1 MERQGVG
8 EPKRTRV
15 EYSALNVGTAMAS
28 QLLANVLGYATRIM
42 FTRTLSAGYVGVS
55 GLCAD
60 LLGILALSELGI
72 ANAMSFALYRPAA
85 LGDIPRLQALMKLY
99 RRLYLG
105 VAAAV
110 GVMGL
115 GMLPFLDTIAG
126 DASDVEH
133 LKLYYLLYL
142 GQSVISYLLA
152 HRQSLIAAHQRGYV
166 ISLYWIAAGILR
178 TAVQITI
185 LVTLGNFSAYLIAG
199 ILSSVLCNLCIFRR
213 AGNMYPFLRQKNSC
227 ELPAA
232 EKTAIYRNI
241 KALSLHK
248 LGAVVINSTDNLLLS
263 AFAGIAAVGVYS
275 NYYMV
280 VSFIRQTLDRIFLN
294 ISASVGNLGATGER
308 EAMEP
313 VFQTAFFLAQW
324 IYGVA
329 AICLYE
335 LLPPFIEL
343 SFGPQFLLDGTVVGI
358 LCLLFFYH
366 GLRTAIGTFWY
377 ALGMFRLDQYKA
389 LAEAALN
396 LVFSIILGR
405 RIGIAGVF
413 LGTLLSA
420 LLTSAWL
427 DPYLFF
433 RHCLKKPVGPFAV
446 RYAGYL
452 AVLALDWGV
461 VHVLCGLVSGPLPW
475 VLAARLAICAV
486 VGDGLLL
493 ALYCRRREFKT
504 ALGALGSVVGKLRAR
519 LARMPLKRRSSK

>member
-1 MERQGVG
+1 
-8 EPKRTRV
+8 
-15 EYSALNVGTAMAS
+15 
-28 QLLANVLGYATRIM
+28 
-42 FTRTLSAGYVGVS
+42 
-55 GLCAD
+55 
-60 LLGILALSELGI
+60 
-72 ANAMSFALYRPAA
+72 
-85 LGDIPRLQALMKLY
+85 
-99 RRLYLG
+99 
-105 VAAAV
+105 
-110 GVMGL
+110 
-115 GMLPFLDTIAG
+115 
-126 DASDVEH
+126 
-133 LKLYYLLYL
+133 
-142 GQSVISYLLA
+142 
-152 HRQSLIAAHQRGYV
+152 
-166 ISLYWIAAGILR
+166 
-178 TAVQITI
+178 
-185 LVTLGNFSAYLIAG
+185 
-199 ILSSVLCNLCIFRR
+199 
-213 AGNMYPFLRQKNSC
+213 
-227 ELPAA
+227 
-232 EKTAIYRNI
+232 
-241 KALSLHK
+241 
-248 LGAVVINSTDNLLLS
+248 
-263 AFAGIAAVGVYS
+263 
-275 NYYMV
+275 
-280 VSFIRQTLDRIFLN
+280 
-294 ISASVGNLGATGER
+294 
-308 EAMEP
+308 MEP

-343 SFGPQFLLDGTVVGI
+343 SFGPQFLLDSTVVGI

-486 VGDGLLL
+486 VGFWSCTAGAGNSRPPWGRWAPWWENCGPGLPGCL
-493 ALYCRRREFKT
+493 
-504 ALGALGSVVGKLRAR
+504 
-519 LARMPLKRRSSK
+519 